1 MIRIFSIEERK
12 EWDEVVRSFEEYDVY
27 YLSGY
32 VRAFEIHGDG
42 EPQMFY

>member
-1 MIRIFSIEERK
+1 MIQIFDMNHRS
-12 EWDEVVRSFEEYDVY
+12 EWDDTVRSFEEYGVY

-42 EPQMFY
+42 DP